1 MNTDHMN
8 VEMIPD
14 SNETLKLL
22 YELSGQLAGA
32 LDLQTTLEQVMR
44 LTAKYIGSK
53 RGSLV
58 VLDIDQ
64 KPIDA
69 VLIFEGRMQFNNAAQ
84 FVEVV
89 RNGLIG
95 WVVEHREAVFIND
108 TSKDNRWLKRMDDD
122 QEHTGAKSAMCIPL
136 SARSQ
141 LVGILT
147 IVHSGINVFSQDQF
161 IFLKAVAGQAGV
173 AIHNALLYNSQELMH
188 RQYYELFEDNI
199 APILI
204 SDQEGKINKANRAA
218 YELVNWPELELV
230 GSSIFDLHSAP
241 LQKLGSNFE
250 KLYSGE
256 MISYESLLA
265 VAADEFL
272 PVKFAVRMLP
282 RDINGNI
289 QWMIEDISSQ
299 KQLEEM
305 RHDLLSMIYHDI
317 RSPLAN
323 VISSLE
329 LMRLML
335 PDDSDPAIGEV
346 FSVMTRS
353 SNRIQ
358 RLVSNLLDIDR
369 LETGQDILD
378 ARLVDLNAL
387 IDIVSADIMPSI
399 ESRKQHYT
407 LKINEDVKEVWAD
420 EDMLRRVLTNL
431 LENASKY
438 TPADGNVELS
448 IQKTNDGLLRFTI
461 ADNGSGIPEK
471 LLPTI
476 FEKFTRVNSKSVPKG
491 IGLGLSFCRLAV
503 EAHAGRIWVES
514 EENQGTRFIFELPSD
529 SGKYSNPFM

>member
-1 MNTDHMN
+1 MNT
-8 VEMIPD
+8 EMIPD

-32 LDLQTTLEQVMR
+32 LDLQTTLEKVTM

-58 VLDIDQ
+58 VLDVDK

-84 FVEVV
+84 FVDVV

-95 WVVEHREAVFIND
+95 WVVEHREAVFIDD
-108 TSKDNRWLKRMDDD
+108 TSN
-122 QEHTGAKSAMCIPL
+122 
-136 SARSQ
+136 Q
-141 LVGILT
+141 LVGVLT
-147 IVHSGINVFSQDQF
+147 IVHPGTNVFSQDQF
-161 IFLKAVAGQAGV
+161 AFLKAVAGQAGV

-204 SDQEGKINKANRAA
+204 SDQDGKINKANRAA
-218 YELVNWPELELV
+218 YELVGWTDNELV
-230 GSSIFDLHSAP
+230 GASIFDLHSAP

-250 KLYSGE
+250 KLNSGD

-265 VAADEFL
+265 AANDEFL
-272 PVKFAVRMLP
+272 PVKFSVRMQP
-282 RDINGNI
+282 RDVEGNI

-299 KQLEEM
+299 KQMEEM
-305 RHDLLSMIYHDI
+305 RHDLLSMVYHDI
-317 RSPLAN
+317 RSPLSN

-329 LMRLML
+329 LMRML
-335 PDDSDPAIGEV
+335 LPPDSDPAIEEV
-346 FSVMTRS
+346 FSVMSRS

-369 LETGQDILD
+369 METGQDIVN
-378 ARLVDLNAL
+378 ARMVDLNVL
-387 IDIVSADIMPSI
+387 IDVVSADIKPLI

-407 LKINEDVKEVWAD
+407 LKINKGVDDVWAD
-420 EDMLRRVLTNL
+420 EDMLRRVLINL

-438 TPADGNVELS
+438 TPAKGNVELS
-448 IQKTNDGLLRFTI
+448 IQETTDDMLRFMI
-461 ADNGSGIPEK
+461 SDNGPGIPEK

-503 EAHAGRIWVES
+503 EAHDGRIWVES

-529 SGKYSNPFM
+529 SGKYCSPFR

>member
-1 MNTDHMN
+1 MNT
-8 VEMIPD
+8 EMIPD

-32 LDLQTTLEQVMR
+32 LDLQTTLEKVTM

-58 VLDIDQ
+58 VLDVDK

-84 FVEVV
+84 FVDVV

-95 WVVEHREAVFIND
+95 WVVEHREAVFIDD
-108 TSKDNRWLKRMDDD
+108 TSKDDRWLKRMDDD

-136 SARSQ
+136 AARNQ
-141 LVGILT
+141 LVGVLT
-147 IVHSGINVFSQDQF
+147 IVHPGTNVFSQDQF
-161 IFLKAVAGQAGV
+161 AFLKAVAGQAGV

-204 SDQEGKINKANRAA
+204 SDQDGKINKANRAA
-218 YELVNWPELELV
+218 YELVGWTDNELV
-230 GSSIFDLHSAP
+230 GASIFDLHSAP

-250 KLYSGE
+250 KLNSGD

-265 VAADEFL
+265 AANDEFL
-272 PVKFAVRMLP
+272 PVKFSVRMQP
-282 RDINGNI
+282 RDVEGNI

-299 KQLEEM
+299 KQMEEM
-305 RHDLLSMIYHDI
+305 RHDLLSMVYHDI
-317 RSPLAN
+317 RSPLSN

-329 LMRLML
+329 LMRML
-335 PDDSDPAIGEV
+335 LPVDSDPAIEEV
-346 FSVMTRS
+346 FSVMSRS

-369 LETGQDILD
+369 METGQDIVN
-378 ARLVDLNAL
+378 ARMVDLNVL
-387 IDIVSADIMPSI
+387 IDVVSADIKPLI

-407 LKINEDVKEVWAD
+407 LKINKGVDDVWAD
-420 EDMLRRVLTNL
+420 EDMLRRVLINL

-438 TPADGNVELS
+438 TPAKGNVELS
-448 IQKTNDGLLRFTI
+448 IQETTDDMLRFMI
-461 ADNGSGIPEK
+461 SDNGPGIPEK

-503 EAHAGRIWVES
+503 EAHDGRIWVES

-529 SGKYSNPFM
+529 SGKYCSPFR